1 MGVVGV
7 FPCGCGKYE
16 AKCPKER
23 VKAVSP
29 FSSHALFV
37 PFKKADLVG
46 SLENLVHLK
55 LHSNMKVSDG
65 VLPSCSSK

>member
-23 VKAVSP
+23 VKAP
-29 FSSHALFV
+29 FSSRALFV

-55 LHSNMKVSDG
+55 LHSKMKVMVVESPIH
-65 VLPSCSSK
+65 LASY